1 MAEERLTDMLR
12 RVIHPAQVQDE
23 KYVTFTLVW
32 FEDLVDCIDALELN
46 FEKDEEY
53 SERLSEMK
61 TVWERDGAE

>member
-1 MAEERLTDMLR
+1 MPEDRLTDMLR
-12 RVIHPAQVQDE
+12 NAIHPAQVQGE
-23 KYVTFTLVW
+23 EYITFSLVW
-32 FEDLVDCIDALELN
+32 FEQLIDCIDVLELN